1 MEEEKTCKT
10 WKRLNEKGFCS
21 LQSAREIEECI
32 GNGLS
37 HWLSIYNQQYA
48 IDMDYVDDIK

>member
-10 WKRLNEKGFCS
+10 CKRLNEKGFCS

-32 GNGLS
+32 GNVLS